1 MADGVDGDRV
11 EEDRERKQLT
21 DMEYLKKLVGELEG
35 KLIARDEEIK
45 QLKID
50 SGRVL
55 SQKKKL
61 EKQHSDLTIRLGELR
76 KG

>member
-1 MADGVDGDRV
+1 MENGEDGDIV
-11 EEDRERKQLT
+11 KEQLT

-35 KLIARDEEIK
+35 KLVARDEEIK